1 MADENRRSERSSRS
15 NSNQQISDDQ
25 GRYGSRQAEQFEDT
39 DSYGQDSDN
48 SGEWRGQMGDQGMRG
63 PVMYYEEV
71 TWRSPS
77 RRRDRDR
84 SGYGQR
90 GGYSRR
96 DMSDYDRNYDQG
108 DRRGYGQDDRYG
120 YGYDE
125 RGDTRQ
131 RGYRGRPGGED
142 RFYSSERDYGPSRYD
157 NGLNYYT
164 SESQDGRDFSRRG
177 GRSYGARPGYGYGQR
192 SYARDDRYDRDY
204 DGYDSR
210 DRGFFERAG
219 DEIASWFGDEDAA
232 RRRRMDHR
240 GSGPANYKRSD
251 ERILEDVNDR
261 LTDDWQLDARNIE
274 VSVSDGEVTLD
285 GTVDHRTSKRRAE
298 DLVEDISGVGHV
310 QNNLRVKDRDAYG
323 ATDTE
328 S

>member
-1 MADENRRSERSSRS
+1 MADENRRSGRISR
-15 NSNQQISDDQ
+15 NNQQISDDQ
-25 GRYGSRQAEQFEDT
+25 GRHGSRQAEQFEDT
-39 DSYGQDSDN
+39 DNYGQDSD
-48 SGEWRGQMGDQGMRG
+48 SAGEWRGNQMGDQGTRG

-77 RRRDRDR
+77 RGRGRDQRG
-84 SGYGQR
+84 GYGQR
-90 GGYSRR
+90 
-96 DMSDYDRNYDQG
+96 DVSDYDRNYDQG
-108 DRRGYGQDDRYG
+108 GRRGYGQDDRYS

-131 RGYRGRPGGED
+131 RGYSGRQGGED
-142 RFYSSERDYGPSRYD
+142 RSYSRERDYGPSRYD
-157 NGLNYYT
+157 NGLEYFT

-177 GRSYGARPGYGYGQR
+177 GRSYGARPGYGYGER
-192 SYARDDRYDRDY
+192 SYGREAGYDRDY
-204 DGYDSR
+204 EGYDNR
-210 DRGFFERAG
+210 DRGFIERAG

-251 ERILEDVNDR
+251 ERILEDINDC

-274 VSVSDGEVTLD
+274 VSVNDGEVTLN
-285 GTVDHRTSKRRAE
+285 GTVDHRNSKRRAE
-298 DLVEDISGVGHV
+298 DLAEDISGVGHV
-310 QNNLRVKDRDAYG
+310 QNNLRVKDRNAYS